1 MLCYA
6 KSCLVLSQYEQSD
19 MEKSI
24 TLLLSIIYLALLLPS
39 NFMISGFIVSPV
51 LELTGGLTL
60 GVPAPGELLG
70 YPTTVVLGG

>member
-1 MLCYA
+1 
-6 KSCLVLSQYEQSD
+6 